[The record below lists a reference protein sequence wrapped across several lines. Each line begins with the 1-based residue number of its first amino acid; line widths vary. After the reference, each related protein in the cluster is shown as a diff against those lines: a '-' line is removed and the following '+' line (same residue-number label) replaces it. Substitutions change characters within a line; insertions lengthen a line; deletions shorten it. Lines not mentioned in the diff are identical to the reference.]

1 MKMKKIR
8 RILLLTTIAVATSV
22 QMMAADAVKFYINDG
37 VTNGSPKKQ
46 MEQNVSALLTEMGAA
61 QEANRSINYSKIG
74 ISDEAKQQ
82 IDMLWMNV
90 HFMCDEPEIVE
101 RCLTTANGFQV
112 RNIPLTLKPMEGETL
127 TEDYQEAVI
136 NFDKAGKIVSF
147 FFTIGM
153 NMYSKVMQNNNEVT
167 DVRRRMAILDY
178 VEHFRTA
185 YNMKDMPFLQQVF
198 SDDALIITGQVVKV
212 QKSEVFPSG
221 NRVVYKK
228 QNKKQYLSNL
238 ANAFKVAK
246 YIKVNFDDIKVVAHP
261 TKDNVYGVT
270 LHQEWNTNRYSDE
283 GYVFMIWDFSN
294 EDEPKIH
301 VRTWQPDYIDKAKGQ
316 KLNPNDV
323 FSLSD
328 FVL

>member
-1 MKMKKIR
+1 
-8 RILLLTTIAVATSV
+8 
-22 QMMAADAVKFYINDG
+22 
-37 VTNGSPKKQ
+37 
-46 MEQNVSALLTEMGAA
+46 
-61 QEANRSINYSKIG
+61 
-74 ISDEAKQQ
+74 
-82 IDMLWMNV
+82 MLWMNV
-90 HFMCDEPEIVE
+90 HFFCDESEVVE
-101 RCLTTANGFQV
+101 RCLTTSNGFQV
-112 RNIPLTLKPMEGETL
+112 RNIPLTMKALPGETVKD
-127 TEDYQEAVI
+127 DYQEAVI
-136 NFDKAGKIVSF
+136 NFDKSGKIVSF

-153 NMYSKVMQNNNEVT
+153 NMYSKVMQNNGEIS

-198 SDDALIITGQVVKV
+198 SDDALIITGHVVKV
-212 QKSEVFPSG
+212 QKSEVVPSG
-221 NRVVYKK
+221 NKVIYKK
-228 QNKKQYLSNL
+228 QTKKQYLTNL
-238 ANAFKVAK
+238 GNAFKVAK

-261 TKDNVYGVT
+261 TKKDVYGVT

-301 VRTWQPDYIDKAKGQ
+301 VRTWQPDYIDKAKGER
-316 KLNPNDV
+316 LNPNDV

>member
-1 MKMKKIR
+1 MK
-8 RILLLTTIAVATSV
+8 TTKRFSLIMVLSMMMCV
-22 QMMAADAVKFYINDG
+22 QLSAADEVKFVVTDG
-37 VTNGSPKKQ
+37 ITNSNTKNQ
-46 MEQNVSALLTEMGAA
+46 IEQNVSALLTELNQA
-61 QEANRSINYSKIG
+61 QSADRAINYGKVG
-74 ISDEAKQQ
+74 ITEEAKQQ

-90 HFMCDEPEIVE
+90 HFFCDELEVVE
-101 RCLTTANGFQV
+101 RCLTTSNGLQV
-112 RNIPLTLKPMEGETL
+112 RNIPLAIKPLAGEKTD
-127 TEDYQEAVI
+127 EDYQEAVI
-136 NFDKAGKIVSF
+136 NFDKGGKIVSF

-153 NMYSKVMQNNNEVT
+153 NMYSKVMQNTNEIT

-212 QKSEVFPSG
+212 QKSEIFPSG
-221 NRVVYKK
+221 NKVIYKK
-228 QNKKQYLSNL
+228 QNKKQYLTNL
-238 ANAFKVAK
+238 GNAFKAAK

-261 TKDNVYGVT
+261 TKENVYGVT

-283 GYVFMIWDFSN
+283 GYVFMIWDFTN

-316 KLNPNDV
+316 KLNPNDI

>member
-1 MKMKKIR
+1 
-8 RILLLTTIAVATSV
+8 
-22 QMMAADAVKFYINDG
+22 
-37 VTNGSPKKQ
+37 
-46 MEQNVSALLTEMGAA
+46 MEQNVGALLTEMAA
-61 QEANRSINYSKIG
+61 AAGSDRVLKYQGMGITPEAQ
-74 ISDEAKQQ
+74 QQ

-90 HFMCDEPEIVE
+90 HFLCEESEIVE
-101 RCLTTANGFQV
+101 RCLTTSNGYQV
-112 RNIPLTLKPMEGETL
+112 RNIPLIMKPLVGETVKD
-127 TEDYQEAVI
+127 DYQEAVI
-136 NFDKAGKIVSF
+136 NFDKSGKIVSF

-153 NMYSKVMQNNNEVT
+153 NMYSKVMQNSNEIS

-221 NRVVYKK
+221 NKVIYKK
-228 QNKKQYLSNL
+228 QNKKQYLTNL
-238 ANAFKVAK
+238 GNAFKVSK

-261 TKDNVYGVT
+261 TKENVYGVT

-283 GYVFMIWDFSN
+283 GYVFMIWDFTN

-301 VRTWQPDYIDKAKGQ
+301 VRTWQPDFIDKAKGQ
-316 KLNPNDV
+316 RLNPNDI

-328 FVL
+328 FIL

>member
-1 MKMKKIR
+1 MKKAK
-8 RILLLTTIAVATSV
+8 RISLFMVLSMMMCV
-22 QMMAADAVKFYINDG
+22 QLSAADAVKFFVTDG
-37 VTNGSPKKQ
+37 VTSSNTKKQ
-46 MEQNVSALLTEMGAA
+46 IEQNVSALLTELNMAQAA
-61 QEANRSINYSKIG
+61 DRAINYGKVG
-74 ISDEAKQQ
+74 ITEEAKQQ

-90 HFMCDEPEIVE
+90 HFLCDEPEVVE
-101 RCLTTANGFQV
+101 RCLTTTNGLQV
-112 RNIPLTLKPMEGETL
+112 RNIPLAIKTLAGEKAD
-127 TEDYQEAVI
+127 EDYQEAVI
-136 NFDKAGKIVSF
+136 NFDKSGKIVSF

-153 NMYSKVMQNNNEVT
+153 NMYSKVMQNTNEIT

-198 SDDALIITGQVVKV
+198 SDDALIITGHVVKV
-212 QKSEVFPSG
+212 QKSEIFPSG
-221 NRVVYKK
+221 NKVIYKK
-228 QNKKQYLSNL
+228 QNKKQYLTNL
-238 ANAFKVAK
+238 GNAFKVAK

-261 TKDNVYGVT
+261 TRDNVYGVT

-283 GYVFMIWDFSN
+283 GYVFMIWDFSD
-294 EDEPKIH
+294 EDKPKIH

-316 KLNPNDV
+316 KLNPNDI

>member
-1 MKMKKIR
+1 MKRMM
-8 RILLLTTIAVATSV
+8 LLTVMAVAACMQAS
-22 QMMAADAVKFYINDG
+22 AADAVSFIISDG
-37 VTNGSPKKQ
+37 IDEGAAKKQ
-46 MEQNVSALLTEMGAA
+46 MEKNVSVLLTEFGTAA
-61 QEANRSINYSKIG
+61 AADRAVNYSTVG
-74 ISDEAKQQ
+74 ITEEAKQQ

-90 HFMCDEPEIVE
+90 HFACDETEVVE

-112 RNIPLTLKPMEGETL
+112 RNIPLAMKPLAGETVKD
-127 TEDYQEAVI
+127 DYQEAVI
-136 NFDKAGKIVSF
+136 NFDKTGKIVSF

-153 NMYSKVMQNNNEVT
+153 NMYSKVMQNNGEIT

-198 SDDALIITGQVVKV
+198 SDDALIITGHVVKV
-212 QKSEVFPSG
+212 QKSEVAPSG
-221 NRVVYKK
+221 NKVVYKK
-228 QNKKQYLSNL
+228 QTKKQYLTNL
-238 ANAFKVAK
+238 AAAFKVTK

-261 TKDNVYGVT
+261 TRKDVYGVT

-301 VRTWQPDYIDKAKGQ
+301 VRTWQPDYIDKAKGER
-316 KLNPNDV
+316 LNPNDV

-328 FVL
+328 FNL

>member
-1 MKMKKIR
+1 M
-8 RILLLTTIAVATSV
+8 LCTVLSL
-22 QMMAADAVKFYINDG
+22 AAEPVKFFVNDG
-37 VTNGSPKKQ
+37 IDDKGLKKQ
-46 MEQNVSALLTEMGAA
+46 MEKNVSALLSEFNAA
-61 QEANRSINYSKIG
+61 QEADRDLDYGKMGVSE
-74 ISDEAKQQ
+74 EARQQ

-90 HFMCDEPEIVE
+90 QFVCEEPEIVE
-101 RCLTTANGFQV
+101 RCLTTSNGFQV
-112 RNIPLTLKPMEGETL
+112 RNIPLTMKPAEGEKV
-127 TEDYQEAVI
+127 EDDYQEAVI
-136 NFDKAGKIVSF
+136 NFDRTGKIVSF

-153 NMYSKVMQNNNEVT
+153 NMYSKVMQAGNEVA

-198 SDDALIITGQVVKV
+198 SDDALIITGRVVKV

-221 NRVVYKK
+221 TKVEYKK
-228 QNKKQYLSNL
+228 QNKQQYLTNL
-238 ANAFKVAK
+238 GQAFKAAK
-246 YIKVNFDDIKVVAHP
+246 YINVLFDDIKVMAHP
-261 TKDNVYGVT
+261 TKADIYGVT
-270 LHQEWNTNRYSDE
+270 LHQQWNTNRYSDE

-301 VRTWQPDYIDKAKGQ
+301 VRTWQPDYIDKVKGE
-316 KLNPNDV
+316 KLNPDDV

>member
-1 MKMKKIR
+1 M
-8 RILLLTTIAVATSV
+8 LLVAIAMTA
-22 QMMAADAVKFYINDG
+22 MMQTAAAEAVKFTINDG
-37 VTNGSPKKQ
+37 ISSGSIKKQ
-46 MEQNVSALLTEMGAA
+46 MERNVSALLSELRAASAA
-61 QEANRSINYSKIG
+61 QRSVNYEDVG
-74 ISDEAKQQ
+74 ITEEAKQQ
-82 IDMLWMNV
+82 VDMLWMNI
-90 HFMCDEPEIVE
+90 HFACEEPEVVE
-101 RCLTTANGFQV
+101 RCLTTATGYQV
-112 RNIPLTLKPMEGETL
+112 RNIPLVMTPLDGETIKD
-127 TEDYQEAVI
+127 DYQEAVI
-136 NFDKAGKIVSF
+136 NFDKQGKIVSF

-153 NMYSKVMQNNNEVT
+153 NMYSKVMQNSNEIS

-221 NRVVYKK
+221 NKVIYKK
-228 QNKKQYLSNL
+228 QTKKQYLTNL
-238 ANAFKVAK
+238 GNAFRASK

-294 EDEPKIH
+294 EDAPKIH
-301 VRTWQPDYIDKAKGQ
+301 VRTWQPDFIDKAKGQ
-316 KLNPNDV
+316 RLNPNDV

>member
-1 MKMKKIR
+1 M
-8 RILLLTTIAVATSV
+8 LLVAIAMTA
-22 QMMAADAVKFYINDG
+22 MMQTAAAEAVKFTINDG
-37 VTNGSPKKQ
+37 ISSGSIKKQ
-46 MEQNVSALLTEMGAA
+46 MERNVSALLSELGAA
-61 QEANRSINYSKIG
+61 SAAQRSVNYEDVG
-74 ISDEAKQQ
+74 ITEEAKQQ
-82 IDMLWMNV
+82 VDMLWMNI
-90 HFMCDEPEIVE
+90 HFACEEPEVVE
-101 RCLTTANGFQV
+101 RCLTTATGYQV
-112 RNIPLTLKPMEGETL
+112 RNIPLVMTPLDGETIKD
-127 TEDYQEAVI
+127 DYQEAVI
-136 NFDKAGKIVSF
+136 NFDKQGKIVSF

-153 NMYSKVMQNNNEVT
+153 NMYSKVMQNSNEIS

-221 NRVVYKK
+221 NKVIYKK
-228 QNKKQYLSNL
+228 QTKKQYLTNL
-238 ANAFKVAK
+238 GNAFRASK

-294 EDEPKIH
+294 EDAPKIH
-301 VRTWQPDYIDKAKGQ
+301 VRTWQPDFIDKAKGQ
-316 KLNPNDV
+316 RLNPNDV

>member
-1 MKMKKIR
+1 MKKIR
-8 RILLLTTIAVATSV
+8 KFLLLGAIALTTSLQIS
-22 QMMAADAVKFYINDG
+22 AADDVKFYINDG
-37 VTNGSPKKQ
+37 IGNSSIKKQ
-46 MEQNVSALLTEMGAA
+46 MELNVTSLLSELNGAQKADRALSYSNVGITE
-61 QEANRSINYSKIG
+61 
-74 ISDEAKQQ
+74 EAKQQ

-90 HFMCDEPEIVE
+90 HFCCEEEEIVE
-101 RCLTTANGFQV
+101 RCLTTANGYQV
-112 RNIPLTLKPMEGETL
+112 RNIPLVIMPIAGEKAN
-127 TEDYQEAVI
+127 EDYQEAVV
-136 NFDKAGKIVSF
+136 NFDKTGKIVSF

-153 NMYSKVMQNNNEVT
+153 NMYSKVMQNNSEVS
-167 DVRRRMAILDY
+167 DVRRRMTILDY

-212 QKSEVFPSG
+212 QKSDINPAG
-221 NRVVYKK
+221 NMVIYKK
-228 QNKKQYLSNL
+228 QNKKQYLTNL
-238 ANAFKVAK
+238 GNAFKAAK

-261 TKDNVYGVT
+261 TKKDVYGVT

-283 GYVFMIWDFSN
+283 GFVFMIWDFTN
-294 EDEPKIH
+294 EDAPKIH

-316 KLNPNDV
+316 RLNPNDV